1 MRFRPPPLS
10 CWGLSF
16 ALGWGASFF
25 GGIQHSRVD
34 ICSAVSCGFGVLTG
48 EDRRTSFCSAV
59 LNNFYVTKKKKKSPI
74 LVESLAKQAEPELG
88 RGGHQPFSAL
98 WGLSRPLPC
107 ASPGLHGQG

>member
-1 MRFRPPPLS
+1 MRFRPPPPLS

-59 LNNFYVTKKKKKSPI
+59 LNNFYVTKKRKKV
-74 LVESLAKQAEPELG
+74 LSLWKA
-88 RGGHQPFSAL
+88 
-98 WGLSRPLPC
+98 
-107 ASPGLHGQG
+107 